1 MSGVMSQPYGPAL
14 LLGIIIGGAIL
25 LDDDLAPSLPQP
37 SLPHGADAAPT
48 EHRDVS
54 VFVVKKDDTAA
65 ASETEQEIDIVLE
78 ADGTGGADGEHVS
91 IHVKA
96 ATADGV
102 DLTPAA
108 LDQALE
114 AVIAT
119 ARAENRA
126 PTEAE
131 IINAVN
137 RAVAGPGGELGGE
150 VEIAIETDG
159 K

>member
-1 MSGVMSQPYGPAL
+1 MSQPYGPAL

-25 LDDDLAPSLPQP
+25 LDDHLAPSLPQP
-37 SLPHGADAAPT
+37 SPLRGTDAALS

-65 ASETEQEIDIVLE
+65 ASETAQEIDIVLDTDD
-78 ADGTGGADGEHVS
+78 AGGADEEHVS

-102 DLTPAA
+102 DFTPAA
-108 LDQALE
+108 LDQALK

-119 ARAENRA
+119 ARADNRA

-131 IINAVN
+131 IIDAVN
-137 RAVAGPGGELGGE
+137 RVAAGTGGELAGE

>member
-1 MSGVMSQPYGPAL
+1 MSQPYGPAL
-14 LLGIIIGGAIL
+14 LLGVIIGGAIL
-25 LDDDLAPSLPQP
+25 LDDHFAPSQRQP
-37 SLPHGADAAPT
+37 SPLSGTDATLT

-65 ASETEQEIDIVLE
+65 ESETEQEIDIVLE
-78 ADGTGGADGEHVS
+78 ADGTGGADGKHVS

-131 IINAVN
+131 IMSAVN
-137 RAVAGPGGELGGE
+137 RVVAGTGGELGGE

>member
-1 MSGVMSQPYGPAL
+1 MSQSYGPAL

-25 LDDDLAPSLPQP
+25 LDDHLAPSQQQP
-37 SLPHGADAAPT
+37 SLLQGADAAPT
-48 EHRDVS
+48 GHRDVS

-65 ASETEQEIDIVLE
+65 ATETAQEIDIVLDTDD
-78 ADGTGGADGEHVS
+78 AGGADEEHVS
-91 IHVKA
+91 IHVTA
-96 ATADGV
+96 AADNGV
-102 DLTPAA
+102 HFTPAA

-131 IINAVN
+131 IMNAVN
-137 RAVAGPGGELGGE
+137 RVVAGPGGELAGE
-150 VEIAIETDG
+150 VEIAIEIDG

>member
-25 LDDDLAPSLPQP
+25 LDDHLAPSLPQP

-54 VFVVKKDDTAA
+54 VFVVKKDNTAA
-65 ASETEQEIDIVLE
+65 ASETAQEIDIVLDTDV
-78 ADGTGGADGEHVS
+78 ADGADGEHVS

-96 ATADGV
+96 ATGDSI
-102 DLTPAA
+102 DFTPAA
-108 LDQALE
+108 LDQALK

-131 IINAVN
+131 IMNAVN
-137 RAVAGPGGELGGE
+137 RVVTGPGGELAGE

-159 K
+159 Q